1 MSCLPPAVFASQGWP
16 LLFHP
21 CPASV
26 QTSLGTPQFPALRY
40 EAALPG
46 GRSTYS
52 FFCSL
57 LPPVQYYEMSY
68 GLNIEMHKQVGEGVS
83 KFSNSWGRCLVC
95 RALPSI
101 TLVVFWRLEMP

>member
-1 MSCLPPAVFASQGWP
+1 MK
-16 LLFHP
+16 
-21 CPASV
+21 
-26 QTSLGTPQFPALRY
+26 TSLGTQQFPALRY

-46 GRSTYS
+46 GHSTYS

-95 RALPSI
+95 CALPPVTS
-101 TLVVFWRLEMP
+101 VVFRRLEVP